1 MCEAL
6 ATNAI
11 WFNVKFTI
19 DFILLHTASPFP
31 YHIPYGVAPLVE
43 YQFDYF

>member
-31 YHIPYGVAPLVE
+31 YPGSPACGISI
-43 YQFDYF
+43 